1 MDFEYSPHR
10 SAGGTMHMFS
20 PTHSQY
26 GVDAFPSIKQI
37 RRSLSRSPSKPSRF
51 QLHNMKSPKQSPTSP
66 LSPSALSRAFSIDAS
81 IVTDTP
87 PSTRPKFTLRK
98 TAPLKTAP
106 RRTSPNSPVRR
117 ALADGNNQCNTSHI
131 SLPFRGSATGQE
143 NARTTTPKDAPK
155 LMRFELDNEPI
166 KFDLLKAH
174 ADRPGSLSSA
184 MRDHMTPAK
193 SSPLKRSDGVMNL
206 DSPNVGSP
214 RAKRR
219 SLHGAMLGSDFNIL
233 DQNFDDLDSPRARK
247 NSLDD
252 SNTPN
257 VQPQTQK
264 SPQRRPFSL
273 RRSTLQQRA
282 ATKPKTTIDT
292 SDAPASPRPT
302 LTGSPAP
309 NRSRFR
315 MSLDGSLP
323 MRSLDP
329 ICFFPNQSQ
338 NQTQRPTHQGPK
350 PHPLSKALSPSSSN
364 SSFNE
369 DMSLQAAVA
378 ASLES
383 AESVESS
390 RPKSFS
396 KSLPIGALRP
406 RLDQGDR
413 YSHDSQDSFETPAG
427 FKTAR
432 PLPAA
437 FMSTG
442 LISKRNRNVDL
453 PQSFFGSSTN
463 MPDTPSK
470 KTSLPSMAAT
480 PAPPSAFGKV
490 SHARHEFGSPTTPF
504 SPHSF
509 KGSPESFGKG
519 VSIFGSR
526 VAQGRLIRRASF
538 LSIEGDGDD
547 LMNSPTGKIDSQNS
561 ADELPPTPT
570 KPAHTGP
577 RPQSKGKGNSLRSS
591 LLGRRSSLAPD
602 TFMNPDGHSN
612 STIDNERK
620 FSPVNLTPDHHTT
633 ENMTTTSRTP
643 FITFSHSDNHS
654 PSLGRTRTPRQ
665 PLIERSPSPLSQRSS
680 KTSSSSA
687 QRPKSAE
694 ITLRIEPVAHGP
706 STSLDAPL
714 TPQDDYTPPD
724 ASRLSISN
732 DHRGP
737 MSFSTSLN
745 GLPPATPTGPK
756 DCPFSFGASV
766 HAASSSMQ
774 NDVDTT
780 LTSRFGTV
788 HVYGNGEFSVVY
800 RVENPTSKSSAKT
813 VGKVWAVKKSK
824 KPYTGSKDR
833 ARKMKEVQILKALS
847 GNEHI
852 IDAVDTWEMK
862 NHLYIQTEFCEN
874 GNLKDF
880 LSQTGYKARLD
891 DFRIW
896 KILLELTMGVKT
908 IHDAGYIHLDLKP
921 ANIFIDWEGVLKIG
935 DFGMASTWPAPP
947 HLDGEGDREYI
958 APEVLSGR
966 FDKPADIFALGMIM
980 LEIAGNIVLP
990 DNGTSWQRLRAG
1002 DMSDLPSLTFSS
1014 DSTLVRDESGD
1025 PVSLADE
1032 MSNDTLCT
1040 PMQEDDDDLGF
1051 FPRRNPATPR
1061 ARDLVQPPDFMVD
1074 PHNPQSLESLV
1085 QRLIS
1090 PNPDERPTVDDILSS
1105 EGVQWTA
1112 RRRRAGATIYEG
1124 NWGPADDVLNH
1135 GQDIEMLDF

>member
-1 MDFEYSPHR
+1 
-10 SAGGTMHMFS
+10 
-20 PTHSQY
+20 
-26 GVDAFPSIKQI
+26 
-37 RRSLSRSPSKPSRF
+37 
-51 QLHNMKSPKQSPTSP
+51 MKSPKQSPTSP
-66 LSPSALSRAFSIDAS
+66 LSPSSLSRTFSIDANLAS
-81 IVTDTP
+81 ETTTP
-87 PSTRPKFTLRK
+87 GSRPKFTLRK
-98 TAPLKTAP
+98 TAPLKSTP

-117 ALADGNNQCNTSHI
+117 ALADGSNQSNSGHI
-131 SLPFRGSATGQE
+131 SLPFRSSAMGQE
-143 NARTTTPKDAPK
+143 NARTTPKDSPK

-174 ADRPGSLSSA
+174 ADKSGSLSSA
-184 MRDHMTPAK
+184 MRDHLTPAK

-233 DQNFDDLDSPRARK
+233 DQNFDFTSSPRERK

-257 VQPQTQK
+257 VQPQR

-273 RRSTLQQRA
+273 RKSTLQQRA
-282 ATKPKTTIDT
+282 GAGNSKPRTAMDL
-292 SDAPASPRPT
+292 SDAPSSPRT
-302 LTGSPAP
+302 NFTGSPAA
-309 NRSRFR
+309 NRARFR
-315 MSLDGSLP
+315 MSLDGALP
-323 MRSLDP
+323 LRSLEP

-338 NQTQRPTHQGPK
+338 TQKQTQQGPK
-350 PHPLSKALSPSSSN
+350 PHPLSNTLSPSSSS
-364 SSFNE
+364 SSFTE
-369 DMSLQAAVA
+369 DISIQAAVA
-378 ASLES
+378 ASLE
-383 AESVESS
+383 ANEPPM
-390 RPKSFS
+390 PKAFS

-406 RLDQGDR
+406 RLDED
-413 YSHDSQDSFETPAG
+413 DSQGSGDSFETPTN
-427 FKTAR
+427 FKSAR

-453 PQSFFGSSTN
+453 PPAFFGSSTN

-470 KTSLPSMAAT
+470 KTTMPSMAAT
-480 PAPPSAFGKV
+480 PAPPSAFGK
-490 SHARHEFGSPTTPF
+490 STHPRHEFGSPTTPF

-509 KGSPESFGKG
+509 RGSPESFGKG
-519 VSIFGSR
+519 VGIFGSR
-526 VAQGRLIRRASF
+526 VAAGRLIRRASF
-538 LSIEGDGDD
+538 LSIEGDD
-547 LMNSPTGKIDSQNS
+547 LSNSPSRKIDSQVS

-602 TFMNPDGHSN
+602 TFTNPESF
-612 STIDNERK
+612 IDYERK
-620 FSPVNLTPDHHTT
+620 FQPNLTPRHEHKEDII
-633 ENMTTTSRTP
+633 TTSRTP
-643 FITFSHSDNHS
+643 FITFSPSDNHS
-654 PSLGRTRTPRQ
+654 PSLGRSSRTPR
-665 PLIERSPSPLSQRSS
+665 PPFIERSPSPLSHRST
-680 KTSSSSA
+680 KTSA
-687 QRPKSAE
+687 PGQRPKSAE
-694 ITLRIEPVAHGP
+694 ITLRIAPVAHTP
-706 STSLDAPL
+706 ATSLDAPL
-714 TPQDDYTPPD
+714 TPQESYTPPD

-732 DHRGP
+732 DQHG
-737 MSFSTSLN
+737 TLN
-745 GLPPATPTGPK
+745 FGSSINSLPPATPTGPR
-756 DCPFSFGASV
+756 DYPFSFGAST
-766 HAASSSMQ
+766 AAATSSMLQ

-780 LTSRFGTV
+780 LTSRFNSV
-788 HVYGNGEFSVVY
+788 HVYGVGEFSIVY
-800 RVENPTSKSSAKT
+800 RVEQPINECASKSL
-813 VGKVWAVKKSK
+813 GKVWVVKKSK
-824 KPYTGSKDR
+824 KPYAGSKDR
-833 ARKMKEVQILKALS
+833 ARKMKEVQILKALA
-847 GNEHI
+847 GHEHI
-852 IDAVDTWEMK
+852 IESVDSWEMK

-896 KILLELTMGVKT
+896 KILLELTMGVKS

-921 ANIFIDWEGVLKIG
+921 ANVFIDWEGVLKIG
-935 DFGMASTWPAPP
+935 DFGMASIWPAPP

-1025 PVSLADE
+1025 PVSLMNDV
-1032 MSNDTLCT
+1032 SHDTLHSE
-1040 PMQEDDDDLGF
+1040 MDDDDDLGF
-1051 FPRRNPATPR
+1051 CNRRMVATPR
-1061 ARDLVQPPDFMVD
+1061 ARDLVQPPAFMVD
-1074 PHNPQSLESLV
+1074 PSNPQSLESLV

-1090 PNPDERPTVDDILSS
+1090 PNPDERPTVDELLLS
-1105 EGVQWTA
+1105 EGVQWTS

-1135 GQDIEMLDF
+1135 GQDIEMFDV

>member
-1 MDFEYSPHR
+1 
-10 SAGGTMHMFS
+10 
-20 PTHSQY
+20 
-26 GVDAFPSIKQI
+26 
-37 RRSLSRSPSKPSRF
+37 
-51 QLHNMKSPKQSPTSP
+51 MKSPKHSPTSP
-66 LSPSALSRAFSIDAS
+66 LSPSSLSRTFSIDAS
-81 IVTDTP
+81 ILADNP

-106 RRTSPNSPVRR
+106 RRTSPNSPIRR
-117 ALADGNNQCNTSHI
+117 ALADGSNQSNTGHI

-143 NARTTTPKDAPK
+143 NVRTTPKETPK

-174 ADRPGSLSSA
+174 ADRPGTLSSA
-184 MRDHMTPAK
+184 MRDHLTPAK

-219 SLHGAMLGSDFNIL
+219 SLHGAMLGNDFNIL
-233 DQNFDDLDSPRARK
+233 DQNFDFASSPQERK

-257 VQPQTQK
+257 VQPQR
-264 SPQRRPFSL
+264 SPPRRPFSL

-282 ATKPKTTIDT
+282 GSTKSKP
-292 SDAPASPRPT
+292 APEITEAPPSPRAN
-302 LTGSPAP
+302 LTGSPAT
-309 NRSRFR
+309 NRARFR
-315 MSLDGSLP
+315 MSLDGALP
-323 MRSLDP
+323 LRSLEP
-329 ICFFPNQSQ
+329 ICFFPNQSLG
-338 NQTQRPTHQGPK
+338 QTQRPVQTGPK
-350 PHPLSKALSPSSSN
+350 PHPLSKALSPSSST

-369 DMSLQAAVA
+369 DMSIEAAVA

-383 AESVESS
+383 SESTM
-390 RPKSFS
+390 PKAFS

-406 RLDQGDR
+406 RLDQEKPDPD
-413 YSHDSQDSFETPAG
+413 SHDSFETPAG

-442 LISKRNRNVDL
+442 LISKRNRNIDL
-453 PQSFFGSSTN
+453 PQSFFGSSTT

-480 PAPPSAFGKV
+480 PAPPSSFAK
-490 SHARHEFGSPTTPF
+490 SSRPRHEFGSPTTPF

-509 KGSPESFGKG
+509 RGSPESFGKG

-538 LSIEGDGDD
+538 LSVEGDD
-547 LMNSPTGKIDSQNS
+547 LMNSPTAKMDSQNS

-570 KPAHTGP
+570 KPANTGP

-602 TFMNPDGHSN
+602 TFMMPDGPSAH
-612 STIDNERK
+612 IDNERK
-620 FSPVNLTPDHHTT
+620 SKPATQTPKHQHDETKT
-633 ENMTTTSRTP
+633 QSSCTP
-643 FITFSHSDNHS
+643 FITFSPSDHHS
-654 PSLGRTRTPRQ
+654 PSLGRSRTPRQ
-665 PLIERSPSPLSQRSS
+665 PIIERSPSPLSQRST
-680 KTSSSSA
+680 KTSSAPA

-694 ITLRIEPVAHGP
+694 VTLRIAPIAHTP
-706 STSLDAPL
+706 ATSLDAPL

-732 DHRGP
+732 DHRGST
-737 MSFSTSLN
+737 SFSTSLN
-745 GLPPATPTGPK
+745 SLPPATPTGPR

-766 HAASSSMQ
+766 NAASSSMLQ

-788 HVYGNGEFSVVY
+788 HVYGHGEFSIVY
-800 RVENPTSKSSAKT
+800 RVENPIDAPSSKSL
-813 VGKVWAVKKSK
+813 GKVWAVKKSK

-847 GNEHI
+847 GHEHVI
-852 IDAVDTWEMK
+852 ETVNTWEMK
-862 NHLYIQTEFCEN
+862 NHLYIQTEYCEN

-896 KILLELTMGVKT
+896 KILLELSLGVKS

-1025 PVSLADE
+1025 PVNLMDE
-1032 MSNDTLCT
+1032 NSNGTLCG
-1040 PMQEDDDDLGF
+1040 PDMDEDDDLGF
-1051 FPRRNPATPR
+1051 FSRRVAATPR
-1061 ARDLVQPPDFMVD
+1061 ARDLVQPPDFMID
-1074 PHNPQSLESLV
+1074 PNNPQSLECLV

-1090 PNPDERPTVDDILSS
+1090 PSPEERPGVDDVLWS
-1105 EGVQWTA
+1105 EGVQWTS

-1135 GQDIEMLDF
+1135 GQDIEMWDA

>member
-10 SAGGTMHMFS
+10 SAGGTMHMLS

-66 LSPSALSRAFSIDAS
+66 LSPSSLSRTFSIDAN
-81 IVTDTP
+81 IIAETP
-87 PSTRPKFTLRK
+87 PSARPRFTLRK
-98 TAPLKTAP
+98 TAPLKTVP
-106 RRTSPNSPVRR
+106 RRTSPNSPARR
-117 ALADGNNQCNTSHI
+117 ALADGSNQSNTSHI

-143 NARTTTPKDAPK
+143 NISMTPKDSPK
-155 LMRFELDNEPI
+155 IMRFELDNEPI

-174 ADRPGSLSSA
+174 ADKPGSLSSA
-184 MRDHMTPAK
+184 IRDHLTPAK

-219 SLHGAMLGSDFNIL
+219 SLHGAMLGNDFNIL
-233 DQNFDDLDSPRARK
+233 DQNFDFTSSPRERK

-257 VQPQTQK
+257 VPSQR

-282 ATKPKTTIDT
+282 GAGTTKPRTTFES
-292 SDAPASPRPT
+292 SDAPPSPRAAF
-302 LTGSPAP
+302 TGSPTS
-309 NRSRFR
+309 NRARSR

-323 MRSLDP
+323 LRSLEP

-338 NQTQRPTHQGPK
+338 NPKATQQGPK
-350 PHPLSKALSPSSSN
+350 PHPLSNALSPSSSN
-364 SSFNE
+364 SSFTE
-369 DMSLQAAVA
+369 DISIQAAVA
-378 ASLES
+378 ASLE
-383 AESVESS
+383 ANEAPM
-390 RPKSFS
+390 PKAFS

-406 RLDQGDR
+406 RLDEA
-413 YSHDSQDSFETPAG
+413 DSQGSDSFETPTN
-427 FKTAR
+427 FKSAR

-453 PQSFFGSSTN
+453 PAAFFGNSTN

-470 KTSLPSMAAT
+470 KVSMPSMAAT
-480 PAPPSAFGKV
+480 PAPPSAFGK
-490 SHARHEFGSPTTPF
+490 SARPRHEFGSPTTPF

-509 KGSPESFGKG
+509 RGSPESFGKG
-519 VSIFGSR
+519 VGIFGSR

-538 LSIEGDGDD
+538 LSIEGDD
-547 LMNSPTGKIDSQNS
+547 LSQSPSGKIDTQMS

-570 KPAHTGP
+570 KPAHAGP

-602 TFMNPDGHSN
+602 TFTNPETSF
-612 STIDNERK
+612 DNERK
-620 FSPVNLTPDHHTT
+620 FQPDLTPRHHQK
-633 ENMTTTSRTP
+633 EDMTTSSRTP
-643 FITFSHSDNHS
+643 FITFSPSDNHS
-654 PSLGRTRTPRQ
+654 PSLGRSSRTPR
-665 PLIERSPSPLSQRSS
+665 PPFIERSPSPLAHRSS
-680 KTSSSSA
+680 KTNAPA

-694 ITLRIEPVAHGP
+694 ITLRIAPVAHTP
-706 STSLDAPL
+706 ATSLDAPL
-714 TPQDDYTPPD
+714 TPQESYTPPD

-732 DHRGP
+732 DQRGTLNFG
-737 MSFSTSLN
+737 SSVN
-745 GLPPATPTGPK
+745 GLPPATPTGPR
-756 DCPFSFGASV
+756 DYPFSFGVSTT
-766 HAASSSMQ
+766 AATSSMLQ

-780 LTSRFGTV
+780 LTSRFNSV
-788 HVYGNGEFSVVY
+788 HVFGTGEFSIVY
-800 RVENPTSKSSAKT
+800 RVENPVNQSASKSL
-813 VGKVWAVKKSK
+813 GKVWVVKKSK

-833 ARKMKEVQILKALS
+833 ARKMKEVQILKALT
-847 GNEHI
+847 GHEHVI
-852 IDAVDTWEMK
+852 ESVDSWEMK

-896 KILLELTMGVKT
+896 KILLELTLGVKS

-921 ANIFIDWEGVLKIG
+921 ANVFIDWEGVLKIG

-958 APEVLSGR
+958 APEVLGGR

-1025 PVSLADE
+1025 PVSMMDG
-1032 MSNDTLCT
+1032 MSHDTLGSE
-1040 PMQEDDDDLGF
+1040 MDDDDDLGF
-1051 FPRRNPATPR
+1051 CNRRMVATPR
-1061 ARDLVQPPDFMVD
+1061 ARDLVQPPKFMVD
-1074 PHNPQSLESLV
+1074 SHNAQSLESLV

-1090 PNPDERPTVDDILSS
+1090 PNPDERPTVDGVLFS
-1105 EGVQWTA
+1105 EGVEWTA

-1124 NWGPADDVLNH
+1124 NWGPADDVLSH
-1135 GQDIEMLDF
+1135 GQDIEMFDA